1 MRVSQHT
8 AQASTKA
15 LLSTRRYLFN
25 IDVLLISGATQM
37 VDLKIDRRV
46 RSAISQLY
54 DVATVPRRIFGN
66 GLMTDRAQAVLL
78 PPDSIHLRSS
88 LCRFEHFLAP
98 AELEILIPV
107 RVMRIGCGFDL
118 DMPHDRRIRFFQ

>member
-15 LLSTRRYLFN
+15 LSSTRRYFFN
-25 IDVLLISGATQM
+25 IGELLISGATQ
-37 VDLKIDRRV
+37 VIDFKINCRV
-46 RSAISQLY
+46 CSAISQLY

-78 PPDSIHLRSS
+78 SPDSIHLRST
-88 LCRFEHFLAP
+88 LRRFEHFLAP
-98 AELEILIPV
+98 AELEILIPI